1 MARIARIVVP
11 GYPHHITQRGNRRQ
25 QTFFNDGDYQTYI
38 ELMSH
43 WCRKY
48 AVEIWGYCLMPN
60 HIHAVVIPSDE
71 SGLATHFRAL
81 HSGYAKYINASR
93 GWKGHL
99 WQERFFSAV
108 MDETHTLCA
117 LRYVEMNPVRAGL
130 CDRPEEWRW
139 SSVHA
144 NLGDRSDG
152 ITDTNTTRKIV
163 PDWRSYLNVPDS
175 ARVRDQ
181 LRKRTRDGRPAG
193 DDAFVDRLEA
203 LTGKD
208 IRKQGLRQKRSN

>member
-1 MARIARIVVP
+1 MPRRARLVVP
-11 GYPHHITQRGNRRQ
+11 GYPHHVTQRGTRGLK
-25 QTFFNDGDYQTYI
+25 TFFRVADYSLYLALFRERLQQSGLTV
-38 ELMSH
+38 
-43 WCRKY
+43 C
-48 AVEIWGYCLMPN
+48 AYCLMPN

-144 NLGDRSDG
+144 NLGDPSDG
-152 ITDTNTTRKIV
+152 ITDSNTTRKIV
-163 PDWRSYLNVPDS
+163 PDGRSYLNVPDS